1 MADANVLTVGST
13 GDYSTIAEAV
23 TAATDGDTVQL
34 VDDIVER
41 EFTIS
46 KAFIYSNPEVAEYI
60 SQHRS
65 EKEYNLRRFTEMDA
79 ATERIE
85 HLYRTR

>member
-1 MADANVLTVGST
+1 MNK
-13 GDYSTIAEAV
+13 
-23 TAATDGDTVQL
+23 
-34 VDDIVER
+34 
-41 EFTIS
+41 S
-46 KAFIYSNPEVAEYI
+46 KLSEAFIYSNPEVAEYI

-85 HLYRTR
+85 YLEKENERY